1 MERGYL
7 LISTL
12 STKIEEQYH
21 VSLNDAPASAILQQ
35 LTDSNINT
43 LYIQQEPDLQGWEDR
58 TTKLPELLI
67 GDVEYE
73 SVIWRN
79 GLEAVSADEIAA
91 AFDSDIE
98 LGTKTKHIYGISS
111 TRPSSSKNGALD
123 FVTDTRF
130 ALPVEDMSRGRRAA
144 GKTAYQYVFDQPN
157 PWQSSSRAH
166 HAVDLV
172 FLFGGYDLSANPAA
186 DKVGYQMRD
195 KWIRFINGE
204 RPWDGEKRFAFGPH
218 GKCGEID
225 DEEYAAR
232 RRASHFE
239 LLRDMGSAITCL
251 IVAKLTAGRI
261 SLLN

>member
-1 MERGYL
+1 VERGAS
-7 LISTL
+7 LISSL
-12 STKIEEQYH
+12 SKKIEEQHH
-21 VSLNDAPASAILQQ
+21 VSLSDAPVSSILQQ
-35 LTDSNINT
+35 LADSNINT

-58 TTKLPELLI
+58 TTQLPDLLI

-79 GLEAVSADEIAA
+79 GLETVSAAEIAA
-91 AFDSDIE
+91 AFDSDAE
-98 LGTKTKHIYGISS
+98 YGAKLKNLYGILP

-130 ALPVEDMSRGRRAA
+130 ALPVEDMSCLRRAT
-144 GKTAYQYVFDQPN
+144 GKTTYQYVFDQPN

-166 HAVDLV
+166 HAVDLI
-172 FLFGGYDLSANPAA
+172 FLFGGYDLSTNPAA
-186 DKVGYQMRD
+186 DKIGFQVRD

-204 RPWDGEKRFAFGPH
+204 KPWEGERRFAFGPH

-225 DEEYAAR
+225 DEEFAAR

-239 LLRDMGSAITCL
+239 PLREMGPARTGL

-261 SLLN
+261 SLSN